1 MTNQGLLR
9 TGIID
14 TVIAPICCF
23 SPILIIRLGAVGS
36 RRWLRGSITCCAPH
50 SSCLQESPSRR

>member
-23 SPILIIRLGAVGS
+23 SPILIIRLGAVGLS
-36 RRWLRGSITCCAPH
+36 AMVGWLDYVLFFPLVVFAGLTI
-50 SSCLQESPSRR
+50 

>member
-23 SPILIIRLGAVGS
+23 SPILIIRLGAVGLS
-36 RRWLRGSITCCAPH
+36 AMVGWLGYVLFFPLVVFAGITI
-50 SSCLQESPSRR
+50 